1 MNSTNGLI
9 TRRAFLLALLTMPV
23 PMILAACAPQVAPTV
38 LPPTS
43 APQPT
48 NFPPTVMAATDV
60 PAPNTAAPSPPPA
73 TETTAPTAEPATP
86 TTVAVLEPT
95 PACGDDDDDPTPA
108 QTEGPYFTPN
118 SPERASLLEAGMTG
132 TKLVVSGFVLSTTCQ
147 PIARALID
155 VWQCDDQGVYDNQG
169 YRLRG
174 HLFADEQGRY
184 EFTTILPGVYPGRT
198 RHIHVK
204 VQAPNQPVLTSQ
216 LYFPNE
222 PQNARDG
229 IYRKE
234 CEMVITDNADAS
246 KSGAFNFVLNV

>member
-1 MNSTNGLI
+1 MNKLNDLI
-9 TRRAFLLALLTMPV
+9 TRRAFLLALLTMPA
-23 PMILAACAPQVAPTV
+23 PMILAACAQQVTPTV
-38 LPPTS
+38 VPTT

-48 NFPPTVMAATDV
+48 TVPPTALPPTAVSV
-60 PAPNTAAPSPPPA
+60 PNSTLPSQPPA
-73 TETTAPTAEPATP
+73 TEAAAP
-86 TTVAVLEPT
+86 TTVPAAPTSVSVLEPT
-95 PACGDDDDDPTPA
+95 PACGDDDDKPTPA

-118 SPERASLLEAGMTG
+118 SPERASLLEAGMPG
-132 TKLVVSGFVLSTTCQ
+132 TKLTVSGFVLATNCQ

-155 VWQCDDQGVYDNQG
+155 VWQCDDAGVYNNAG

-174 HLFADEQGRY
+174 HLFTDEQGRY
-184 EFTTILPGVYPGRT
+184 ELTTIQPGIYTGRT

-204 VQAPNQPVLTSQ
+204 VQAPNQPILTTQ

-234 CEMVITDNADAS
+234 CEMAIQENADKS
-246 KSGAFNFVLNV
+246 KNGAFNFVLNV